1 MKAWETSPYTTV
13 VVDFEYNIGLFPVLQ
28 HNAVWEI
35 AIANANGD
43 WVVPPVVINHEMPM
57 LELSALITHHTGVLN
72 KTGPT
77 SIMQVSEAMIPNQ
90 LERFYGSSAPKNVPS
105 LTWAEIADQLDTY

>member
-1 MKAWETSPYTTV
+1 M
-13 VVDFEYNIGLFPVLQ
+13 
-28 HNAVWEI
+28 
-35 AIANANGD
+35 
-43 WVVPPVVINHEMPM
+43 VINHEMPM

-77 SIMQVSEAMIPNQ
+77 STMQVSEAMIPNQ

-105 LTWAEIADQLDTY
+105 LTWAEIADQLDTLR